1 MSPADDESKTIENP
15 ETQPDVAV
23 AETEEESLP
32 DGMNQACR
40 REISIEIPAEI
51 VSRQWD
57 TTTEEY
63 SKVARVP
70 GFRKGKVPASIIRN
84 RFANEIRTEVLE
96 QLLPEYFRETVVKQ
110 GMQPVSAPRVL
121 DLQMEAGQPLKFKAA
136 FEVLPEIELADFSS
150 LKIELPATSVSDE
163 EVDNELKRIQERRAS
178 YDPVDEDRPLQD
190 GDFAQVSLK
199 ATPAEAPAEGARE
212 GEAVQPAEMDEVLV
226 EIGSADGMPEFNE
239 NLRGAKPGEERVFD
253 ATYRADHPDQRL
265 AGKKFTYQVKI
276 NAIKKKTVPELNDDF
291 AKELS
296 KEFQTLDD
304 LRKRMREGMEYE
316 RAHNAE
322 HEAKKAL
329 VAQLVEMHSFEV
341 PEALVQR
348 QLDIRLE
355 QFLRALAAQGM
366 RTEDM
371 KRMDFHRLRASQ
383 RHVAAGEV
391 KSNLVLEKIAEQENL
406 EATEEDVNLQVQMMA
421 HQSQQTPEAVRMQLM
436 KDRGI
441 DFLKNRIRSDKAL
454 ALVYA
459 RATGAETGNS
469 EGERK

>member
-1 MSPADDESKTIENP
+1 MNPADNESNTAETP
-15 ETQPDVAV
+15 ESQPTVAV
-23 AETEEESLP
+23 AEEDTLP

-40 REISIEIPAEI
+40 REVSIEIPAEI

-57 TTTEEY
+57 TTTQEY
-63 SKVARVP
+63 SKVARIP
-70 GFRKGKVPASIIRN
+70 GFRKGKVPVSIIRN

-96 QLLPEYFRETVVKQ
+96 QLLPEYFRETVVKE
-110 GMQPVSAPRVL
+110 GFQPVSQPRVL

-136 FEVLPEIELADFSS
+136 FEVLPEVELADYNSI
-150 LKIELPATSVSDE
+150 KIEMPAASVSDE
-163 EVDNELKRIQERRAS
+163 EVESELKRMQDRRAS
-178 YDPVDEDRPLQD
+178 YDPVDEDRALED
-190 GDFAQVSLK
+190 GDYAQVSLN
-199 ATPAEAPAEGARE
+199 AMPADAPAEGAPADE
-212 GEAVQPAEMDEVLV
+212 TGQPAEMDEVLV
-226 EIGSADGMPEFNE
+226 EIGATDGMPEFNE

-253 ATYRADHPDQRL
+253 ATYPADHPDQRL
-265 AGKKFTYQVKI
+265 AGKKFTYRVKI
-276 NAIKKKTVPELNDDF
+276 NAIKKKTVPELTDDF

-296 KEFQTLDD
+296 KEFQSLDD
-304 LRKRMREGMEYE
+304 LRKRMKEGMEHE

-329 VAQLVEMHSFEV
+329 LAQLVEMHSFEL

-371 KRMDFHRLRASQ
+371 KRMDFRRMRVSQ

-391 KSNLVLEKIAEQENL
+391 KSNLVLEKIAEKENI
-406 EATEEDVNLQVQMMA
+406 EATEDDIQFQIEMMA

-459 RATGAETGNS
+459 RATGAETGTS